1 MFILLPS
8 FAMPL
13 KLSPYLM
20 FSCSLLTVLV
30 IFHKVPL
37 LTLTTIF
44 SLQTPD
50 KRISFDVHTRPV
62 RQVLCDGPC
71 GHFYTTCDDP

>member
-1 MFILLPS
+1 
-8 FAMPL
+8 MPL

-20 FSCSLLTVLV
+20 FSCNLLTVLV

-50 KRISFDVHTRPV
+50 KRISFDVHTR
-62 RQVLCDGPC
+62 L
-71 GHFYTTCDDP
+71 